1 MGLRLLRTGQ
11 CAGPSHI
18 QAGQPNTPS
27 QPWQPCTCPGPWL
40 ALRRPAGDGPHRL
53 SSTRPCAVHS
63 CDMSTEHNDD
73 RSQVPSS
80 GLSLPAGWCPARRG
94 PSTSFEATSHPPAD
108 TSSGT
113 ISRRKKKWR
122 SPPQEEAPA
131 PSHSRP
137 TPGAGLGGLLLGPP
151 PTTRPLGSL
160 HLEKATKS
168 SQSPQAS
175 WQGSLVTCG
184 AVAVTNS
191 GAREQVGGAHQM
203 NGAGLAS
210 APGLSCGH
218 TEGARTVGGD
228 KPLGRGVPVAVS
240 SRGSTRGSTGWLRL
254 LLSTL
259 TVLPSRPGPALG
271 PPGRVLQH
279 LADTRFRTRTKSKP
293 LPFRNCPPRA
303 KAPGKAS
310 SQHAADQHRPPGGAE
325 APLSWALGSRTL
337 AKKFAFLFLRAS
349 RYRSNAHVVRQK
361 AWLDQGPQPGPRAWA
376 PASSRSSRVPTHAPT
391 HSCQAGGAGRQE
403 GPG

>member
-1 MGLRLLRTGQ
+1 
-11 CAGPSHI
+11 
-18 QAGQPNTPS
+18 
-27 QPWQPCTCPGPWL
+27 
-40 ALRRPAGDGPHRL
+40 
-53 SSTRPCAVHS
+53 
-63 CDMSTEHNDD
+63 
-73 RSQVPSS
+73 
-80 GLSLPAGWCPARRG
+80 
-94 PSTSFEATSHPPAD
+94 
-108 TSSGT
+108 
-113 ISRRKKKWR
+113 
-122 SPPQEEAPA
+122 
-131 PSHSRP
+131 
-137 TPGAGLGGLLLGPP
+137 
-151 PTTRPLGSL
+151 
-160 HLEKATKS
+160 
-168 SQSPQAS
+168 
-175 WQGSLVTCG
+175 
-184 AVAVTNS
+184 
-191 GAREQVGGAHQM
+191 M

-361 AWLDQGPQPGPRAWA
+361 AWLDQGPRPAHGPGHLHPPAPLACPHTHQHTAAKQEGLAGRRGQGSPRQAARRWAEALCLSSVRGTPRATVCTACPGLCLHRATTQGRGRCCRAQRGTGRRA
-376 PASSRSSRVPTHAPT
+376 PGRSHR
-391 HSCQAGGAGRQE
+391 GAGRGSWGLQKWPGLPPWLSRETHAQPPGEGCTCAACVLSSCRLSPPPQE
-403 GPG
+403 PGALHPCQLCSGRLTRA